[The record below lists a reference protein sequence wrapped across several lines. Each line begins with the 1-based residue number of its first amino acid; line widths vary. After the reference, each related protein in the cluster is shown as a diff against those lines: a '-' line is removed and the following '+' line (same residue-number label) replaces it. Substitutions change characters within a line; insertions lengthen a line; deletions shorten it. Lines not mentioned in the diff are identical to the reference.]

1 MLMSLVLS
9 LFPTL
14 ISFFIFL
21 DFLPVFRMIFFPR
34 LFFLSIFS
42 GHPFIMFVL
51 FLSFFSSLSLFLYLI
66 LTANASKFRILAD
79 GLLINKV
86 TQFDTGEY
94 TCRAYQVNSIASD
107 MQERTVLMK
116 IERECDL

>member
-1 MLMSLVLS
+1 M
-9 LFPTL
+9 
-14 ISFFIFL
+14 
-21 DFLPVFRMIFFPR
+21 
-34 LFFLSIFS
+34 
-42 GHPFIMFVL
+42 
-51 FLSFFSSLSLFLYLI
+51 FLSFRSLSLSLFAF
-66 LTANASKFRILAD
+66 TANASKFRILAD

-94 TCRAYQVNSIASD
+94 TCRAFQVNSIASD

>member
-1 MLMSLVLS
+1 MLSNVNEAEAQGFGIPFVVYHAALS
-9 LFPTL
+9 RYSQLFC
-14 ISFFIFL
+14 
-21 DFLPVFRMIFFPR
+21 
-34 LFFLSIFS
+34 
-42 GHPFIMFVL
+42 
-51 FLSFFSSLSLFLYLI
+51 FFSLLFRSLSC
-66 LTANASKFRILAD
+66 TGNGTKFRILAD

-94 TCRAYQVNSIASD
+94 TCRAFQVNSIASD